1 MRGGFERAA
10 IVGVGLIGGS
20 LGLALRR
27 TCPGLH
33 VRGVGRDRGRLEIA
47 RSMGA
52 IDEWVTGIEGG
63 VGDRDLVIL
72 ATPVEHIMSTL
83 EAIGPLLAPGALL
96 TDVGSTKRSVCRKA
110 WNSVPDG
117 IEFIGGHPVAGRE
130 LTGVQHSLPDLF
142 VNAPYVLCPYAGKES
157 PQLGKLLSLVK
168 GIGAQPHVMT
178 PEDHDLAIAW
188 VSHLPQLLSTTLAL
202 SVADRRTEISGSGLR
217 DMLRLAGSSHAVWQS
232 VFATNRDMIDQVLAG
247 FIEDLRKMR
256 GKVAAGSL
264 EVDFEAAARVYER
277 LKAAR

>member
-20 LGLALRR
+20 LGLALRK

-33 VRGVGRDRGRLEIA
+33 VRGIGRDRGRLETA

-52 IDEWVTGIEGG
+52 IDDWSTRIDEG

-83 EAIGPLLAPGALL
+83 EAIGPLLAPGALV
-96 TDVGSTKRSVCRKA
+96 TDVGSTKRSICHEA
-110 WNSVPDG
+110 WNSLPER

-142 VNAPYVLCPYAGKES
+142 VDAPYVLCPSAGKES
-157 PQLGKLLSLVK
+157 LQLRKMLRLVE
-168 GIGAQPHVMT
+168 GIGARPHVMT
-178 PEDHDLAIAW
+178 PEDHDLTIAW

-202 SVADRRTEISGSGLR
+202 SVADRRTEISGTGLR

-232 VFATNRDMIDQVLAG
+232 VFATNRDMVDQALAG
-247 FIEDLRKMR
+247 FIEDLREMR
-256 GKVAAGSL
+256 RKVAADSL
-264 EVDFEAAARVYER
+264 EGDFQAAARVYER
-277 LKAAR
+277 LKAER